1 MKPNSRLLFTL
12 AIFTLFF
19 IFLPTILHAQI
30 DEEFV
35 DPDAPIDGG
44 LALLI
49 ATGIGY
55 GFKKIR
61 DQRKSSGSKI
71 ES

>member
-1 MKPNSRLLFTL
+1 MKPHSRLLFTL

-30 DEEFV
+30 DEEFT

-55 GFKKIR
+55 GFKKMK
-61 DQRKSSGSKI
+61 DQRKNNRSRTQP
-71 ES
+71 

>member
-1 MKPNSRLLFTL
+1 MKPNRRLLFAL
-12 AIFTLFF
+12 AIFILFF

-30 DEEFV
+30 DEEFT

-55 GFKKIR
+55 GFKKMR
-61 DQRKSSGSKI
+61 DQRKGNGNKI
-71 ES
+71 QP